1 MQQALQMS
9 FRSLSVPRGEGG
21 IKSLWRRK
29 ETNLPTNVSG
39 YVCDNDGVSR
49 LDMRGQVPS
58 HAEIRFVRVGTLHIE
73 KIKIE

>member
-1 MQQALQMS
+1 M
-9 FRSLSVPRGEGG
+9 FFSVQITICNKPSKCPSEVFQF
-21 IKSLWRRK
+21 
-29 ETNLPTNVSG
+29 LPTNVSG